1 MTKPRILLS
10 IAETDDAFASMVK
23 ALSPHAKVI
32 VAGLEDYSLK
42 GVDVFVGKKTDA
54 AKLAEADRLKAV
66 FAYKTGVDDFPVREL
81 GERGILLVN
90 SHVNS
95 RYIAEYAFGLAIALV
110 SRIAEFDRKMRQGDW
125 DIEDPYWKSLFAMK
139 AGLVGFGHIGR
150 ELHALLAANGI
161 PTMTIDRGK
170 DYPDGVE
177 LVPSLEELCR
187 KADILFLSLP
197 RTSATNGMFGK
208 EIFSQL
214 KGKFIVNVGRS
225 NCIDEG
231 ALYHALSKGGM
242 AGAAIDTWREKARKP
257 GEVLIPFDH
266 PFQNLDNILLSSHKA
281 MQLIDGH
288 SRYVEDITAR
298 ILLWLDG
305 KPTGNEVDCSKGY

>member
-23 ALSPHAKVI
+23 ALSPHAEVI

-42 GVDVFVGKKTDA
+42 GVDAFVGKKTDA

-208 EIFSQL
+208 EIHLARKSE
-214 KGKFIVNVGRS
+214 KAGRS
-225 NCIDEG
+225 AHPLRSSLPGTRQHPALLAQSDAAHRRALTLCRGHHG
-231 ALYHALSKGGM
+231 AHPAL
-242 AGAAIDTWREKARKP
+242 AGRQTDGQRSGLLQRLLKCRRIRSRK
-257 GEVLIPFDH
+257 
-266 PFQNLDNILLSSHKA
+266 
-281 MQLIDGH
+281 
-288 SRYVEDITAR
+288 
-298 ILLWLDG
+298 
-305 KPTGNEVDCSKGY
+305 

>member
-1 MTKPRILLS
+1 M
-10 IAETDDAFASMVK
+10 
-23 ALSPHAKVI
+23 
-32 VAGLEDYSLK
+32 
-42 GVDVFVGKKTDA
+42 
-54 AKLAEADRLKAV
+54 
-66 FAYKTGVDDFPVREL
+66 
-81 GERGILLVN
+81 
-90 SHVNS
+90 
-95 RYIAEYAFGLAIALV
+95 
-110 SRIAEFDRKMRQGDW
+110 
-125 DIEDPYWKSLFAMK
+125 
-139 AGLVGFGHIGR
+139 VGFGHIGR

-208 EIFSQL
+208 EIFSLL

-266 PFQNLDNILLSSHKA
+266 PFQELDNILLSSHKA

>member
-23 ALSPHAKVI
+23 ALSPHAEVI

-42 GVDVFVGKKTDA
+42 GVDAFVGKKTDA

-170 DYPDGVE
+170 NSAARRTSSSFPFRG
-177 LVPSLEELCR
+177 R
-187 KADILFLSLP
+187 AP
-197 RTSATNGMFGK
+197 RTGCSAK
-208 EIFSQL
+208 
-214 KGKFIVNVGRS
+214 RS
-225 NCIDEG
+225 
-231 ALYHALSKGGM
+231 S
-242 AGAAIDTWREKARKP
+242 P
-257 GEVLIPFDH
+257 
-266 PFQNLDNILLSSHKA
+266 
-281 MQLIDGH
+281 
-288 SRYVEDITAR
+288 
-298 ILLWLDG
+298 
-305 KPTGNEVDCSKGY
+305 CSKASS